1 MVWYEKGDSLKTAS
15 LPEQF
20 ISEGSM
26 IHQSAHSFFR
36 KSPLFLFAVLL
47 LFTSGCT
54 KQDDAAQGIT
64 IGRQIWMAENLAT
77 DRYRNGDKIRH
88 ARSVE
93 EWNEAISKQEGAWC
107 DYGNDPDGGRLYN
120 WFAVADSRG
129 LAPAGWR
136 VPTDEEW
143 RELEAATDG
152 QGFATGFTGSRNCLG
167 LFFGKGTAAFFWTAT
182 PSGEFDAWNRE
193 ISEGS
198 RKLQRV
204 SVAKGLG
211 LSVRCVKDREK

>member
-26 IHQSAHSFFR
+26 IHQSIRFFCR
-36 KSPLFLFAVLL
+36 KSGALFLFAMLS
-47 LFTSGCT
+47 LFVSGCARR
-54 KQDDAAQGIT
+54 DDAVQGIT
-64 IGRQIWMAENLAT
+64 IGKQVWMAENLAT
-77 DRYRNGDKIRH
+77 DRYRNGDPIRH
-88 ARSVE
+88 AKSVE
-93 EWNEAISKQEGAWC
+93 EWNDAISKQEGAWC
-107 DYGNDPDGGRLYN
+107 DYGNEPDGGRLYN
-120 WFAVADSRG
+120 WFAVADPRG
-129 LAPAGWR
+129 LAPEGWR
-136 VPTDEEW
+136 VPTDADW
-143 RELEAATDG
+143 RKLEAATG
-152 QGFATGFTGSRNCLG
+152 GRGFETAFTGSRNCLG
-167 LFFGKGTAAFFWTAT
+167 IFFGKSRTAFFWTAT

-211 LSVRCVKDREK
+211 LSVRCVKEN